1 MTQVLEIDSVTFEDG
16 GRRLVVD
23 AVIDDA
29 VLVRS
34 QSYFEPAEWG
44 PALCRGSFELHEEDV
59 IPSSD
64 AGFKQLISDRID
76 DWTPL
81 DQSDLYD

>member
-1 MTQVLEIDSVTFEDG
+1 MTHVLEIDSVTFEDG

-29 VLVRS
+29 VLVRT

-64 AGFKQLISDRID
+64 AGFKQLLSDRID
-76 DWTPL
+76 DWTPI